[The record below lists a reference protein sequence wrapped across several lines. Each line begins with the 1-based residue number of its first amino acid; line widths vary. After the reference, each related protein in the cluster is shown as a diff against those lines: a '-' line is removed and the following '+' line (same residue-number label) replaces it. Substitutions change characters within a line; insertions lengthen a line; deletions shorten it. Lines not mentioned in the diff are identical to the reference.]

1 MPHDDFWSFANR
13 LYRQPGVAPACLWLQ
28 DNRGADV
35 MLVLFCLWR
44 GLRQGPQSGEAVAA
58 LDGAVA
64 PWRDQVVRPLR
75 GARRW
80 LKEQTDADGDGL
92 RAAIAAAELR
102 AEQAQGRLLVN
113 ALEAPP
119 LPAAPPG
126 IDAARANLEHY
137 RTLIAAPGADR
148 ELSARLQWLLDSA
161 AQGGE

>member
-1 MPHDDFWSFANR
+1 FFSSRRRHTRFSRDWSSDVCSSD
-13 LYRQPGVAPACLWLQ
+13 L
-28 DNRGADV
+28 DV

-44 GLRQGPQSGEAVAA
+44 GLRQGPLSGEAVAA

-113 ALEAPP
+113 ALEALP

-126 IDAARANLEHY
+126 I
-137 RTLIAAPGADR
+137 
-148 ELSARLQWLLDSA
+148 
-161 AQGGE
+161 